1 MTQSATILVVDDNL
15 DHLAV
20 MDARLTARGY
30 NVKTA
35 SKGQDALSVIDTAP
49 PDLVLLDVM
58 MPDLDGIATLRRI
71 KANHRAFIPVVLV
84 SAKSDL
90 QDVSAG
96 LDAGADDYLA
106 KPVQPVELYA
116 RVKSLLR
123 MKALQDALTRE
134 AISAERMRILADM
147 HDSVGSDITVMLSML
162 SATSPDLAGL
172 RRRMQTALMELRLLI
187 DTRLSEVS
195 TLADVIANCR
205 HRLGEALR
213 LAGIKVDWSLRGDVE
228 KLPIGARDALHLELI
243 IAEAVSNI
251 LHHSAADRVEFGCVS
266 QGRAIVFTIADN
278 GRGFDQENASGRG
291 LENMRRRAAQMSIGC
306 EVMVDSTPGT
316 GTIVQLDL
324 QFNRQ

>member
-1 MTQSATILVVDDNL
+1 MTQGATILVVDDNP

-20 MDARLTARGY
+20 MDARLTASGY
-30 NVKTA
+30 TVKT
-35 SKGQDALSVIDTAP
+35 SSLGQDALAIIESDP

-71 KANHRAFIPVVLV
+71 KANHRSFIPVVLV
-84 SAKSDL
+84 SAKADL
-90 QDVSAG
+90 QDVSEG
-96 LDAGADDYLA
+96 LEAGADDYLA

-116 RVKSLLR
+116 RVRSLLR
-123 MKALQDALTRE
+123 MKALQDALTRD

-162 SATSPDLAGL
+162 SAKSPDLPGL
-172 RRRMQTALMELRLLI
+172 RRRMQATLMELQLLI

-205 HRLGEALR
+205 HRVGEALR
-213 LAGIKVDWSLRGDVE
+213 LAGIKVDWSLLGDVE
-228 KLPIGARDALHLELI
+228 SLPIGARDALHLELI

-251 LHHSAADRVEFGCVS
+251 LHHSAANGVEFGCVS
-266 QGRAIVFTIADN
+266 QGPKIVFTIADN
-278 GRGFDQENASGRG
+278 GRGFDQGSAPGRG

-306 EVMVDSTPGT
+306 EVTVDTRPGR
-316 GTIVQLDL
+316 GTIVRLVL